1 MLKKIV
7 CFFSLSL
14 FFAFIFQACQ
24 EADDSLPTELQLR
37 SPYKVWEL
45 EGFAIH
51 DNEGRSFRSMNSV
64 NNIQLYTVEKLEV
77 VPPLLLDLK
86 KEGTFIGTTP
96 ANNIRGDF
104 LLDYRGAFSFT
115 TIDSSDRTEGVIGS
129 RYISCLHSVSS
140 YAVFEKTLHLY
151 YTKDK
156 SLFLLYT
163 AAE

>member
-1 MLKKIV
+1 
-7 CFFSLSL
+7 
-14 FFAFIFQACQ
+14 
-24 EADDSLPTELQLR
+24 
-37 SPYKVWEL
+37 
-45 EGFAIH
+45 
-51 DNEGRSFRSMNSV
+51 MNSV

-129 RYISCLHSVSS
+129 RYISCLHSVST